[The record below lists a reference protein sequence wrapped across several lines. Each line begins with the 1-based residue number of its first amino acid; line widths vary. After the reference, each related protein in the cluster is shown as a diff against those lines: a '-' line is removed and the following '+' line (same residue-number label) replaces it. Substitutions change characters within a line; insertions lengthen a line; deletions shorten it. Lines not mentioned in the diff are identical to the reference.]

1 MRRQALLIATFVMG
15 WLVVVS
21 AEPAYG
27 QHQCGT
33 IGRASASGK
42 DKTNLDLAMAAYN
55 QDRVQACD
63 KLCKERRCGGE
74 KGPPCRAGG
83 DDADAT
89 CSMGGDG
96 WRCFD
101 TDFNCTCTCKPKE
114 EKDCPD
120 QETSASDG
128 TEAKCKQLAEGA
140 CKVACKQGKCRPTKD
155 NKKVQ
160 CEPKKVDV
168 VCKEHDAP
176 IHWYDEKVL
185 CDCHCPEGPDRE
197 D

>member
-1 MRRQALLIATFVMG
+1 MRRQALLIAMLVVG
-15 WLVVVS
+15 WLMAVS
-21 AEPAYG
+21 SGPVYG

-33 IGRASASGK
+33 IGRASATSGQ
-42 DKTNLDLAMAAYN
+42 DKEHLQDAMEAYN
-55 QDRVQACD
+55 QDRAKVCD
-63 KLCKERRCGGE
+63 KLCKERRCEGE
-74 KGPPCRAGG
+74 KGPPCRAIG

-89 CSMGGDG
+89 CSLGRDG
-96 WRCFD
+96 WKCSD
-101 TDFNCTCTCKPKE
+101 SDFNCKCTCDPTK

-120 QETSASDG
+120 REVAANDSSEAGCKTMAEFLCKSAC
-128 TEAKCKQLAEGA
+128 EK
-140 CKVACKQGKCRPTKD
+140 GKCRPTAE

-168 VCKEHDAP
+168 VCKKAP
-176 IHWYDEKVL
+176 ALWYDEKVL